1 MADRE
6 ILNFEDFIQHFRCI
20 DIGSDSE
27 IVNILL
33 RACVVFPKCG
43 SEKLENDEQLTEKQ
57 KVEFTSFILVPLLAE
72 NSQ

>member
-6 ILNFEDFIQHFRCI
+6 ILNFVNSIQHFRYFHV
-20 DIGSDSE
+20 GSDSE

-33 RACVVFPKCG
+33 RACFVFPKCG
-43 SEKLENDEQLTEKQ
+43 SEKLENDEKISEKQ
-57 KVEFTSFILVPLLAE
+57 KVEFTSFILVPISAE